1 MPSDDLR
8 NSMKIAGSGLN
19 AQSARLRII
28 AQNIANAQSTGR
40 TPNEDPYRRQ
50 TVVFKNV
57 LDKELGVPV
66 VKVSKYDVDKSDF
79 QIRYM
84 PYHPAADDKG
94 YVKFPNVNSLIESAD
109 LKEAQ
114 RSYEANL
121 SVVETSRTMLSRTIE
136 LMR

>member
-1 MPSDDLR
+1 MANDDLR
-8 NSMKIAGSGLN
+8 NSLKIAGAGLN
-19 AQSARLRII
+19 AQSARLRIV
-28 AQNIANAQSTGR
+28 AQNIANSQSTGR

-57 LDKELGVPV
+57 LDKELGVPL
-66 VKVSKYDVDKSDF
+66 VKVAEYGVDKSDF
-79 QIRYM
+79 QTRYM
-84 PYHPAADDKG
+84 PYHPAADGKG
-94 YVKFPNVNSLIESAD
+94 YVKFPNVSSLIEAAD